1 MIKVAIPATGDT
13 VDSEVDSRFGRCANF
28 IIMDTD
34 TLEYYTVENT
44 GRKAEEGAG
53 IQAAQFLANEG
64 VEAII
69 GLNIGPNAILSLN
82 YLNTAIYSGS
92 GKISDVMNQF
102 IQGKLKKIN
111 AATVPKKS
119 GQFTRK

>member
-1 MIKVAIPATGDT
+1 M
-13 VDSEVDSRFGRCANF
+13 DSEVDSRFGRCAYF

-34 TLEYYTVENT
+34 THEHYTVENT

-53 IQAAQFLANEG
+53 IQAAQLLVNEG

-69 GLNIGPNAILSLN
+69 GSNMGPNAFLSLN
-82 YLNTAIYSGS
+82 YLNISLYSGS
-92 GKISDVMNQF
+92 GKISDVMDQF